1 MPGIVV
7 FRRRWSVGSDDLV
20 VPAVFLLVL
29 HAAWIIILGII
40 LGVVDFERKV
50 ACTQDLHDHVLGY
63 LIILSVCFFMEL
75 LIAII
80 SMRGGILDNHPRR
93 SMQYLLYLRLIVFLG
108 ELAWLV
114 VGIVWTAKHFNTC
127 NPISAKKAVLGVI
140 VCNWLVMLIVIVSL
154 WCTFDSA
161 GRKWVKMKKYQDSL
175 KEKRRGNRRISGSTR
190 RNWRQRSRLIKE
202 FFHQKFRRK
211 AFRAYEESWDR
222 RLQLLCCCVER
233 KGRNRNSIAE
243 IAQLFTEFFR
253 DLDVVPSDVIAG
265 LVLLR
270 QFQKQ
275 RMANIVW
282 QGNNDVY
289 QYLSGVPI
297 TPHTQFLQLSVP
309 SVMED
314 YRRVIHYMRHALA
327 AYGWPATMMINPGT
341 WLCRLMPFLTCCCC
355 NKQRNAIVIDDN
367 CCLCN
372 FSALRRIS
380 GLQEVD
386 VVYATYHVDIG
397 ETPFYVA
404 LDHAEKTVVVCVR
417 GTLSLQD
424 VLTDLKAEAETLP
437 LTPPREDWQ
446 GHKGMVQ
453 AAVYIK
459 KRLDEEGIIIKA
471 MNLAEELSSE
481 KYDLTLVGH
490 SLGAGT
496 AAILAILL
504 QPEFPTLHCYAF
516 SPPGGLIRSV
526 HSLHHT
532 NTPPPCTATPSL
544 PRGDLSGQSTHSITQ
559 THPHPA
565 LLRLLSPGG
574 TYQVSPLTA
583 SHKHTP
589 TLHCYAFSPPGG
601 LIRSVH
607 SQHHTNTP
615 PPCTATPSLPR
626 GDLSGQSTHSITQT
640 HPHPALLRLLSPG
653 GTHQVSPLTASH
665 KHTPTL
671 HCYAFS
677 PPGGLIRSVH
687 SQHHTN
693 TPPPCTAT
701 PSLPQ
706 GDLSGQS
713 THSITQTHPHPAL
726 LRLLS
731 PGGTY
736 QVSPLT
742 ASHKHPH
749 PALLRLLSPRGTYQ
763 VSPLTASHK
772 HPHPALLRLL
782 SPRGTYQV
790 SPLTASHKHPHPA
803 LLRLLSPR
811 GTYQVSPLTASHKH
825 PHPALLRLLSPRGTY
840 QVSPLTAS
848 HKHPHPALLRLL
860 SPRGTYQVSPL
871 TASHKH
877 PHPALLRLL
886 SPRGTYQVSPLTAS
900 HKHTPPCT
908 ATPSLRRGDLS
919 GQSTH
924 SITQTPPP
932 CTATPSLPQGDLS
945 GQSTHSITQTPPPCT
960 ATPSLPQGDL
970 SGQSTHSITQTPP
983 PCTATPSL
991 PQGDLSG
998 QSTHS
1003 ITQTHPHPA
1012 LLRLLSPRGTY
1023 QVSPLPA
1030 SHKHTPTLHC
1040 YAFSPPGGLIRS
1052 VHSQHHTNT
1061 PPPCT
1066 ATPSLPQGDL
1076 SGQSTHSITQT
1087 HPHPALLRLLSPRGT
1102 YQVSPLTVSHKHTPT
1117 LHCYAFSPPG
1127 GLIRSVHSQHHT
1139 NTPPPCTATPS
1150 LPRGDSS
1157 GQSTHSITQTHP
1169 HPALLR
1175 LLSPRGTYQ
1184 VSPLTASHKHTP
1196 TLHCYAFSPP
1206 GGLIR
1211 SVHSLHHTNTPP
1223 PCTATPSLPQGDL
1236 SGQSTHSITQT
1247 HPHPALLRLLS
1258 PRGTYQVSPLT
1269 ASHQHTL
1276 TLHCYAFSPPGGLI
1290 RSVHS
1295 LHHTNT
1301 PPPCTATPSLPQGD
1315 LSGQSTHSITQTP
1328 PHPALLRLLSPGG
1341 TYQVSPLTASHKHT
1355 PTLHCY
1361 AFSPPGGL
1369 IRSVHSQHHTNTPPP
1384 CTATPSLPRG
1394 TYQDS
1399 LSTHSI
1405 TQTHP
1410 HPALL
1415 RLLSPGGTH
1424 QVSPLT
1430 ASHKHTPTLHCYA
1443 FSPPGGL
1450 IRSVHS
1456 QHHTNTPPPCTA
1468 TPSLPRG
1475 DLSGQSTHSI
1485 TQTHPHPAL
1494 LRLLSPRG
1502 TYQVSPLTASHK
1514 HTPTLH
1520 CYAFSPQGDLSG
1532 QSVHSQHHTNTPPPC
1547 TATPSLPRG
1556 DSSGQSTHS
1565 ITQTHPHPALLRL
1578 LSPGRT
1584 HQVSPLTASHKHPP
1598 TLHCYTFSPP
1608 GGLISISCVEETK
1621 SYITSVVVGKDV
1633 VPRIGLPQMELL
1645 RTDIINMI
1653 KKSNDPKWQIISKGV
1668 FCCCGDY
1675 TGKKGSQVD
1684 LDRNVTAHPSDSQ
1697 IGLSAHVP
1705 LFPPGKIIHIVRS
1718 HPKESGPVCQS
1729 SEPVYQAVWAGNGD
1743 FDEVLI
1749 SPTMINDHMPDNV
1762 LEALEKVLL
1771 KVGPAKPVR
1780 TLTEAERK
1788 ALLSHESLSSANNP
1802 SPTRGT
1808 VMVETSFTNACYTAP
1823 DPGNGALNVSGPR
1836 SVSGSWENVP
1846 EKILTVEHIQQL
1858 NAVGRNPDS
1867 GTRPEFSLDLAEKQ
1881 WVAAPLASPE
1891 ALSDVSSLGGLS
1903 HTGSLVERDGS
1914 RKPVQSSP
1922 QLKTIEQ
1929 SPLRKVRSESV
1940 KIEVP
1945 NDNDEEVKV
1954 VVENN
1959 AKRKKV
1965 EFEDEK
1971 VAKQTANKQAVDKE
1985 SADKVDAD
1993 QEEIVIQN
2001 GPKGVRQVERSENP
2015 GVDSNSV
2022 TVTDPSGQS
2031 VKVSYKNTNGH
2042 SAVYN
2047 RHSPDEST
2055 QHEYGHPNLHYSA
2068 AGTGYPHGA
2077 YHPPI
2082 RFPAVRP
2089 REKIVS
2095 PREKTNTPC
2104 EQTVTPRE
2112 QTVTPR
2118 EQTVTPREQSVTAC
2132 EQTVTPREQTVTPH
2146 EQTVTPREQTVTPS
2160 EQNVTPREKKVTS
2173 FEQTVTPREHPPTLR
2188 HCESES
2194 LFLQPSLSKM
2204 RRSTEMM
2211 DLAHIQ
2217 DDAEVFVENIETGA
2231 KKPRARLPGL
2241 HGTPQAS
2248 TASMTL
2254 DNVPESRLSSTH
2266 SDEVFASQESEA

>member
-190 RNWRQRSRLIKE
+190 RNWRQ
-202 FFHQKFRRK
+202 RK

-516 SPPGGLIRSV
+516 SPPGGLI
-526 HSLHHT
+526 
-532 NTPPPCTATPSL
+532 
-544 PRGDLSGQSTHSITQ
+544 
-559 THPHPA
+559 
-565 LLRLLSPGG
+565 
-574 TYQVSPLTA
+574 
-583 SHKHTP
+583 
-589 TLHCYAFSPPGG
+589 
-601 LIRSVH
+601 
-607 SQHHTNTP
+607 
-615 PPCTATPSLPR
+615 
-626 GDLSGQSTHSITQT
+626 
-640 HPHPALLRLLSPG
+640 
-653 GTHQVSPLTASH
+653 
-665 KHTPTL
+665 
-671 HCYAFS
+671 
-677 PPGGLIRSVH
+677 
-687 SQHHTN
+687 
-693 TPPPCTAT
+693 
-701 PSLPQ
+701 
-706 GDLSGQS
+706 
-713 THSITQTHPHPAL
+713 
-726 LRLLS
+726 
-731 PGGTY
+731 
-736 QVSPLT
+736 
-742 ASHKHPH
+742 
-749 PALLRLLSPRGTYQ
+749 
-763 VSPLTASHK
+763 
-772 HPHPALLRLL
+772 
-782 SPRGTYQV
+782 
-790 SPLTASHKHPHPA
+790 
-803 LLRLLSPR
+803 
-811 GTYQVSPLTASHKH
+811 
-825 PHPALLRLLSPRGTY
+825 
-840 QVSPLTAS
+840 
-848 HKHPHPALLRLL
+848 
-860 SPRGTYQVSPL
+860 
-871 TASHKH
+871 
-877 PHPALLRLL
+877 
-886 SPRGTYQVSPLTAS
+886 
-900 HKHTPPCT
+900 
-908 ATPSLRRGDLS
+908 
-919 GQSTH
+919 
-924 SITQTPPP
+924 
-932 CTATPSLPQGDLS
+932 
-945 GQSTHSITQTPPPCT
+945 
-960 ATPSLPQGDL
+960 
-970 SGQSTHSITQTPP
+970 
-983 PCTATPSL
+983 
-991 PQGDLSG
+991 
-998 QSTHS
+998 
-1003 ITQTHPHPA
+1003 
-1012 LLRLLSPRGTY
+1012 
-1023 QVSPLPA
+1023 
-1030 SHKHTPTLHC
+1030 
-1040 YAFSPPGGLIRS
+1040 
-1052 VHSQHHTNT
+1052 
-1061 PPPCT
+1061 
-1066 ATPSLPQGDL
+1066 
-1076 SGQSTHSITQT
+1076 
-1087 HPHPALLRLLSPRGT
+1087 
-1102 YQVSPLTVSHKHTPT
+1102 
-1117 LHCYAFSPPG
+1117 
-1127 GLIRSVHSQHHT
+1127 
-1139 NTPPPCTATPS
+1139 
-1150 LPRGDSS
+1150 
-1157 GQSTHSITQTHP
+1157 
-1169 HPALLR
+1169 
-1175 LLSPRGTYQ
+1175 
-1184 VSPLTASHKHTP
+1184 
-1196 TLHCYAFSPP
+1196 
-1206 GGLIR
+1206 
-1211 SVHSLHHTNTPP
+1211 
-1223 PCTATPSLPQGDL
+1223 
-1236 SGQSTHSITQT
+1236 
-1247 HPHPALLRLLS
+1247 
-1258 PRGTYQVSPLT
+1258 
-1269 ASHQHTL
+1269 
-1276 TLHCYAFSPPGGLI
+1276 
-1290 RSVHS
+1290 
-1295 LHHTNT
+1295 
-1301 PPPCTATPSLPQGD
+1301 
-1315 LSGQSTHSITQTP
+1315 
-1328 PHPALLRLLSPGG
+1328 
-1341 TYQVSPLTASHKHT
+1341 
-1355 PTLHCY
+1355 
-1361 AFSPPGGL
+1361 
-1369 IRSVHSQHHTNTPPP
+1369 
-1384 CTATPSLPRG
+1384 
-1394 TYQDS
+1394 
-1399 LSTHSI
+1399 
-1405 TQTHP
+1405 
-1410 HPALL
+1410 
-1415 RLLSPGGTH
+1415 
-1424 QVSPLT
+1424 
-1430 ASHKHTPTLHCYA
+1430 
-1443 FSPPGGL
+1443 
-1450 IRSVHS
+1450 
-1456 QHHTNTPPPCTA
+1456 
-1468 TPSLPRG
+1468 
-1475 DLSGQSTHSI
+1475 
-1485 TQTHPHPAL
+1485 
-1494 LRLLSPRG
+1494 
-1502 TYQVSPLTASHK
+1502 
-1514 HTPTLH
+1514 
-1520 CYAFSPQGDLSG
+1520 
-1532 QSVHSQHHTNTPPPC
+1532 
-1547 TATPSLPRG
+1547 
-1556 DSSGQSTHS
+1556 
-1565 ITQTHPHPALLRL
+1565 
-1578 LSPGRT
+1578 
-1584 HQVSPLTASHKHPP
+1584 
-1598 TLHCYTFSPP
+1598 
-1608 GGLISISCVEETK
+1608 SISCVEETK

-1718 HPKESGPVCQS
+1718 HPKESGHVHNRRYSKKPVCQS

>member
-40 LGVVDFERKV
+40 FGVVDFERKV

-516 SPPGGLIRSV
+516 SPPGGLI
-526 HSLHHT
+526 
-532 NTPPPCTATPSL
+532 
-544 PRGDLSGQSTHSITQ
+544 
-559 THPHPA
+559 
-565 LLRLLSPGG
+565 
-574 TYQVSPLTA
+574 
-583 SHKHTP
+583 
-589 TLHCYAFSPPGG
+589 
-601 LIRSVH
+601 
-607 SQHHTNTP
+607 
-615 PPCTATPSLPR
+615 
-626 GDLSGQSTHSITQT
+626 
-640 HPHPALLRLLSPG
+640 
-653 GTHQVSPLTASH
+653 
-665 KHTPTL
+665 
-671 HCYAFS
+671 
-677 PPGGLIRSVH
+677 
-687 SQHHTN
+687 
-693 TPPPCTAT
+693 
-701 PSLPQ
+701 
-706 GDLSGQS
+706 
-713 THSITQTHPHPAL
+713 
-726 LRLLS
+726 
-731 PGGTY
+731 
-736 QVSPLT
+736 
-742 ASHKHPH
+742 
-749 PALLRLLSPRGTYQ
+749 
-763 VSPLTASHK
+763 
-772 HPHPALLRLL
+772 
-782 SPRGTYQV
+782 
-790 SPLTASHKHPHPA
+790 
-803 LLRLLSPR
+803 
-811 GTYQVSPLTASHKH
+811 
-825 PHPALLRLLSPRGTY
+825 
-840 QVSPLTAS
+840 
-848 HKHPHPALLRLL
+848 
-860 SPRGTYQVSPL
+860 
-871 TASHKH
+871 
-877 PHPALLRLL
+877 
-886 SPRGTYQVSPLTAS
+886 
-900 HKHTPPCT
+900 
-908 ATPSLRRGDLS
+908 
-919 GQSTH
+919 
-924 SITQTPPP
+924 
-932 CTATPSLPQGDLS
+932 
-945 GQSTHSITQTPPPCT
+945 
-960 ATPSLPQGDL
+960 
-970 SGQSTHSITQTPP
+970 
-983 PCTATPSL
+983 
-991 PQGDLSG
+991 
-998 QSTHS
+998 
-1003 ITQTHPHPA
+1003 
-1012 LLRLLSPRGTY
+1012 
-1023 QVSPLPA
+1023 
-1030 SHKHTPTLHC
+1030 
-1040 YAFSPPGGLIRS
+1040 
-1052 VHSQHHTNT
+1052 
-1061 PPPCT
+1061 
-1066 ATPSLPQGDL
+1066 
-1076 SGQSTHSITQT
+1076 
-1087 HPHPALLRLLSPRGT
+1087 
-1102 YQVSPLTVSHKHTPT
+1102 
-1117 LHCYAFSPPG
+1117 
-1127 GLIRSVHSQHHT
+1127 
-1139 NTPPPCTATPS
+1139 
-1150 LPRGDSS
+1150 
-1157 GQSTHSITQTHP
+1157 
-1169 HPALLR
+1169 
-1175 LLSPRGTYQ
+1175 
-1184 VSPLTASHKHTP
+1184 
-1196 TLHCYAFSPP
+1196 
-1206 GGLIR
+1206 
-1211 SVHSLHHTNTPP
+1211 
-1223 PCTATPSLPQGDL
+1223 
-1236 SGQSTHSITQT
+1236 
-1247 HPHPALLRLLS
+1247 
-1258 PRGTYQVSPLT
+1258 
-1269 ASHQHTL
+1269 
-1276 TLHCYAFSPPGGLI
+1276 
-1290 RSVHS
+1290 
-1295 LHHTNT
+1295 
-1301 PPPCTATPSLPQGD
+1301 
-1315 LSGQSTHSITQTP
+1315 
-1328 PHPALLRLLSPGG
+1328 
-1341 TYQVSPLTASHKHT
+1341 
-1355 PTLHCY
+1355 
-1361 AFSPPGGL
+1361 
-1369 IRSVHSQHHTNTPPP
+1369 
-1384 CTATPSLPRG
+1384 
-1394 TYQDS
+1394 
-1399 LSTHSI
+1399 
-1405 TQTHP
+1405 
-1410 HPALL
+1410 
-1415 RLLSPGGTH
+1415 
-1424 QVSPLT
+1424 
-1430 ASHKHTPTLHCYA
+1430 
-1443 FSPPGGL
+1443 
-1450 IRSVHS
+1450 
-1456 QHHTNTPPPCTA
+1456 
-1468 TPSLPRG
+1468 
-1475 DLSGQSTHSI
+1475 
-1485 TQTHPHPAL
+1485 
-1494 LRLLSPRG
+1494 
-1502 TYQVSPLTASHK
+1502 
-1514 HTPTLH
+1514 
-1520 CYAFSPQGDLSG
+1520 
-1532 QSVHSQHHTNTPPPC
+1532 
-1547 TATPSLPRG
+1547 
-1556 DSSGQSTHS
+1556 
-1565 ITQTHPHPALLRL
+1565 
-1578 LSPGRT
+1578 
-1584 HQVSPLTASHKHPP
+1584 
-1598 TLHCYTFSPP
+1598 
-1608 GGLISISCVEETK
+1608 SISCVEETK

-1971 VAKQTANKQAVDKE
+1971 VAKQTVNKQAVDKE
-1985 SADKVDAD
+1985 SADKVDTD

-2001 GPKGVRQVERSENP
+2001 GPKGVKQVERSENP

-2089 REKIVS
+2089 REKIVL
-2095 PREKTNTPC
+2095 PREQNVTPREQNVTPHEQTVTVC
-2104 EQTVTPRE
+2104 EKTVTPRE
-2112 QTVTPR
+2112 QTVT
-2118 EQTVTPREQSVTAC
+2118 AC
-2132 EQTVTPREQTVTPH
+2132 EK
-2146 EQTVTPREQTVTPS
+2146 TVTPREQTVTPS
-2160 EQNVTPREKKVTS
+2160 EQTVTPREQNVTPREKKVTS
-2173 FEQTVTPREHPPTLR
+2173 FEQTVTPREHQPTLR

-2231 KKPRARLPGL
+2231 KKPRSRLPGL

>member
-40 LGVVDFERKV
+40 FGVVDFERKV

-516 SPPGGLIRSV
+516 SPPGGLI
-526 HSLHHT
+526 
-532 NTPPPCTATPSL
+532 
-544 PRGDLSGQSTHSITQ
+544 
-559 THPHPA
+559 
-565 LLRLLSPGG
+565 
-574 TYQVSPLTA
+574 
-583 SHKHTP
+583 
-589 TLHCYAFSPPGG
+589 
-601 LIRSVH
+601 
-607 SQHHTNTP
+607 
-615 PPCTATPSLPR
+615 
-626 GDLSGQSTHSITQT
+626 
-640 HPHPALLRLLSPG
+640 
-653 GTHQVSPLTASH
+653 
-665 KHTPTL
+665 
-671 HCYAFS
+671 
-677 PPGGLIRSVH
+677 
-687 SQHHTN
+687 
-693 TPPPCTAT
+693 
-701 PSLPQ
+701 
-706 GDLSGQS
+706 
-713 THSITQTHPHPAL
+713 
-726 LRLLS
+726 
-731 PGGTY
+731 
-736 QVSPLT
+736 
-742 ASHKHPH
+742 
-749 PALLRLLSPRGTYQ
+749 
-763 VSPLTASHK
+763 
-772 HPHPALLRLL
+772 
-782 SPRGTYQV
+782 
-790 SPLTASHKHPHPA
+790 
-803 LLRLLSPR
+803 
-811 GTYQVSPLTASHKH
+811 
-825 PHPALLRLLSPRGTY
+825 
-840 QVSPLTAS
+840 
-848 HKHPHPALLRLL
+848 
-860 SPRGTYQVSPL
+860 
-871 TASHKH
+871 
-877 PHPALLRLL
+877 
-886 SPRGTYQVSPLTAS
+886 
-900 HKHTPPCT
+900 
-908 ATPSLRRGDLS
+908 
-919 GQSTH
+919 
-924 SITQTPPP
+924 
-932 CTATPSLPQGDLS
+932 
-945 GQSTHSITQTPPPCT
+945 
-960 ATPSLPQGDL
+960 
-970 SGQSTHSITQTPP
+970 
-983 PCTATPSL
+983 
-991 PQGDLSG
+991 
-998 QSTHS
+998 
-1003 ITQTHPHPA
+1003 
-1012 LLRLLSPRGTY
+1012 
-1023 QVSPLPA
+1023 
-1030 SHKHTPTLHC
+1030 
-1040 YAFSPPGGLIRS
+1040 
-1052 VHSQHHTNT
+1052 
-1061 PPPCT
+1061 
-1066 ATPSLPQGDL
+1066 
-1076 SGQSTHSITQT
+1076 
-1087 HPHPALLRLLSPRGT
+1087 
-1102 YQVSPLTVSHKHTPT
+1102 
-1117 LHCYAFSPPG
+1117 
-1127 GLIRSVHSQHHT
+1127 
-1139 NTPPPCTATPS
+1139 
-1150 LPRGDSS
+1150 
-1157 GQSTHSITQTHP
+1157 
-1169 HPALLR
+1169 
-1175 LLSPRGTYQ
+1175 
-1184 VSPLTASHKHTP
+1184 
-1196 TLHCYAFSPP
+1196 
-1206 GGLIR
+1206 
-1211 SVHSLHHTNTPP
+1211 
-1223 PCTATPSLPQGDL
+1223 
-1236 SGQSTHSITQT
+1236 
-1247 HPHPALLRLLS
+1247 
-1258 PRGTYQVSPLT
+1258 
-1269 ASHQHTL
+1269 
-1276 TLHCYAFSPPGGLI
+1276 
-1290 RSVHS
+1290 
-1295 LHHTNT
+1295 
-1301 PPPCTATPSLPQGD
+1301 
-1315 LSGQSTHSITQTP
+1315 
-1328 PHPALLRLLSPGG
+1328 
-1341 TYQVSPLTASHKHT
+1341 
-1355 PTLHCY
+1355 
-1361 AFSPPGGL
+1361 
-1369 IRSVHSQHHTNTPPP
+1369 
-1384 CTATPSLPRG
+1384 
-1394 TYQDS
+1394 
-1399 LSTHSI
+1399 
-1405 TQTHP
+1405 
-1410 HPALL
+1410 
-1415 RLLSPGGTH
+1415 
-1424 QVSPLT
+1424 
-1430 ASHKHTPTLHCYA
+1430 
-1443 FSPPGGL
+1443 
-1450 IRSVHS
+1450 
-1456 QHHTNTPPPCTA
+1456 
-1468 TPSLPRG
+1468 
-1475 DLSGQSTHSI
+1475 
-1485 TQTHPHPAL
+1485 
-1494 LRLLSPRG
+1494 
-1502 TYQVSPLTASHK
+1502 
-1514 HTPTLH
+1514 
-1520 CYAFSPQGDLSG
+1520 
-1532 QSVHSQHHTNTPPPC
+1532 
-1547 TATPSLPRG
+1547 
-1556 DSSGQSTHS
+1556 
-1565 ITQTHPHPALLRL
+1565 
-1578 LSPGRT
+1578 
-1584 HQVSPLTASHKHPP
+1584 
-1598 TLHCYTFSPP
+1598 
-1608 GGLISISCVEETK
+1608 SISCVEETK

-1718 HPKESGPVCQS
+1718 HPKESGHVHNRRYSKKPVCQS

-1971 VAKQTANKQAVDKE
+1971 VAKQTVNKQAVDKE
-1985 SADKVDAD
+1985 SADKVDTD

-2001 GPKGVRQVERSENP
+2001 GPKGVKQVERSENP

-2089 REKIVS
+2089 REKIVL
-2095 PREKTNTPC
+2095 PREQNVTPREQNVTPHEQTVTVC
-2104 EQTVTPRE
+2104 EKTVTPRE
-2112 QTVTPR
+2112 QTVT
-2118 EQTVTPREQSVTAC
+2118 AC
-2132 EQTVTPREQTVTPH
+2132 EK
-2146 EQTVTPREQTVTPS
+2146 TVTPREQTVTPS
-2160 EQNVTPREKKVTS
+2160 EQTVTPREQNVTPREKKVTS
-2173 FEQTVTPREHPPTLR
+2173 FEQTVTPREHQPTLR

-2231 KKPRARLPGL
+2231 KKPRSRLPGL

>member
-1 MPGIVV
+1 M
-7 FRRRWSVGSDDLV
+7 
-20 VPAVFLLVL
+20 
-29 HAAWIIILGII
+29 
-40 LGVVDFERKV
+40 
-50 ACTQDLHDHVLGY
+50 
-63 LIILSVCFFMEL
+63 
-75 LIAII
+75 
-80 SMRGGILDNHPRR
+80 
-93 SMQYLLYLRLIVFLG
+93 
-108 ELAWLV
+108 
-114 VGIVWTAKHFNTC
+114 
-127 NPISAKKAVLGVI
+127 
-140 VCNWLVMLIVIVSL
+140 
-154 WCTFDSA
+154 
-161 GRKWVKMKKYQDSL
+161 
-175 KEKRRGNRRISGSTR
+175 
-190 RNWRQRSRLIKE
+190 
-202 FFHQKFRRK
+202 
-211 AFRAYEESWDR
+211 
-222 RLQLLCCCVER
+222 
-233 KGRNRNSIAE
+233 
-243 IAQLFTEFFR
+243 
-253 DLDVVPSDVIAG
+253 
-265 LVLLR
+265 
-270 QFQKQ
+270 
-275 RMANIVW
+275 
-282 QGNNDVY
+282 
-289 QYLSGVPI
+289 
-297 TPHTQFLQLSVP
+297 
-309 SVMED
+309 
-314 YRRVIHYMRHALA
+314 
-327 AYGWPATMMINPGT
+327 
-341 WLCRLMPFLTCCCC
+341 
-355 NKQRNAIVIDDN
+355 
-367 CCLCN
+367 
-372 FSALRRIS
+372 
-380 GLQEVD
+380 
-386 VVYATYHVDIG
+386 
-397 ETPFYVA
+397 
-404 LDHAEKTVVVCVR
+404 
-417 GTLSLQD
+417 LSLQVGGCLCEGHTVITGCAD
-424 VLTDLKAEAETLP
+424 RSKGGGGDPPPDTAQGGLARSQGHGAGCRLHQEEAGRGGHHHQSHESCRGAEFREVRPDPSGSLSGGGHSRHPGHPPSARVPHPALLRLLSPRGTYQVSP
-437 LTPPREDWQ
+437 LTAS
-446 GHKGMVQ
+446 HK
-453 AAVYIK
+453 
-459 KRLDEEGIIIKA
+459 
-471 MNLAEELSSE
+471 
-481 KYDLTLVGH
+481 H
-490 SLGAGT
+490 
-496 AAILAILL
+496 
-504 QPEFPTLHCYAF
+504 PPTLHCYAF

-526 HSLHHT
+526 HSQHHT

-565 LLRLLSPGG
+565 LLRLLSPRG
-574 TYQVSPLTA
+574 TYQVSPLTASHKHTPTLHCYAFSPPGGLIRSVHSQHHTNTPPPCTATPSLPRGDSSGQSTHSITQTHPHPALLRLLPPRGTHQVSPLTA

-640 HPHPALLRLLSPG
+640 PPPCTATPSLPQGDLSG
-653 GTHQVSPLTASH
+653 QSTHSITQ
-665 KHTPTL
+665 
-671 HCYAFS
+671 
-677 PPGGLIRSVH
+677 
-687 SQHHTN
+687 

-713 THSITQTHPHPAL
+713 THSITQTP
-726 LRLLS
+726 
-731 PGGTY
+731 
-736 QVSPLT
+736 
-742 ASHKHPH
+742 
-749 PALLRLLSPRGTYQ
+749 
-763 VSPLTASHK
+763 
-772 HPHPALLRLL
+772 
-782 SPRGTYQV
+782 
-790 SPLTASHKHPHPA
+790 
-803 LLRLLSPR
+803 
-811 GTYQVSPLTASHKH
+811 
-825 PHPALLRLLSPRGTY
+825 
-840 QVSPLTAS
+840 
-848 HKHPHPALLRLL
+848 
-860 SPRGTYQVSPL
+860 
-871 TASHKH
+871 
-877 PHPALLRLL
+877 
-886 SPRGTYQVSPLTAS
+886 
-900 HKHTPPCT
+900 PPCT
-908 ATPSLRRGDLS
+908 ATPSIPQGDLS

-998 QSTHS
+998 QSTHCITQTHPTLHCYAFSPPGGLIRSVHSQHHTNTPTLHCYAFSPPGGLIRSVHSQHHTNTPTLHCYAFSPPGGLIRSVHSQHHTNTPTLHCYAFSPPGGLIRSVHSQHHTNTPPPCTATPSLPQGDLSGQSTPS

-1023 QVSPLPA
+1023 QVSPLTA

-1102 YQVSPLTVSHKHTPT
+1102 YQVSPLTASHKHTPT

-1150 LPRGDSS
+1150 LPQGDLS
-1157 GQSTHSITQTHP
+1157 GQSTHCITQTHP

-1211 SVHSLHHTNTPP
+1211 SVHSQHHTNTPP

-1236 SGQSTHSITQT
+1236 SGQSTHSITPT

-1258 PRGTYQVSPLT
+1258 PRGTY
-1269 ASHQHTL
+1269 
-1276 TLHCYAFSPPGGLI
+1276 
-1290 RSVHS
+1290 
-1295 LHHTNT
+1295 
-1301 PPPCTATPSLPQGD
+1301 
-1315 LSGQSTHSITQTP
+1315 
-1328 PHPALLRLLSPGG
+1328 
-1341 TYQVSPLTASHKHT
+1341 
-1355 PTLHCY
+1355 
-1361 AFSPPGGL
+1361 
-1369 IRSVHSQHHTNTPPP
+1369 
-1384 CTATPSLPRG
+1384 
-1394 TYQDS
+1394 
-1399 LSTHSI
+1399 
-1405 TQTHP
+1405 
-1410 HPALL
+1410 
-1415 RLLSPGGTH
+1415 

-1584 HQVSPLTASHKHPP
+1584 HQVSPLTASHKHTP
-1598 TLHCYTFSPP
+1598 TLHCYAFSPPGGLIRSVHSQHHTNTPPPCTATPSLPQGDLSGQSTHSITQTHPHPALLRLLSPGGLIRTVCPLTASHKHTPTLHCYAFSPP

-1718 HPKESGPVCQS
+1718 HPKESGHVHNRRYSKKPVCQS

>member
-40 LGVVDFERKV
+40 FGVVDFERKV

-190 RNWRQRSRLIKE
+190 RNWRQ
-202 FFHQKFRRK
+202 RK

-516 SPPGGLIRSV
+516 SPPGGLI
-526 HSLHHT
+526 
-532 NTPPPCTATPSL
+532 
-544 PRGDLSGQSTHSITQ
+544 
-559 THPHPA
+559 
-565 LLRLLSPGG
+565 
-574 TYQVSPLTA
+574 
-583 SHKHTP
+583 
-589 TLHCYAFSPPGG
+589 
-601 LIRSVH
+601 
-607 SQHHTNTP
+607 
-615 PPCTATPSLPR
+615 
-626 GDLSGQSTHSITQT
+626 
-640 HPHPALLRLLSPG
+640 
-653 GTHQVSPLTASH
+653 
-665 KHTPTL
+665 
-671 HCYAFS
+671 
-677 PPGGLIRSVH
+677 
-687 SQHHTN
+687 
-693 TPPPCTAT
+693 
-701 PSLPQ
+701 
-706 GDLSGQS
+706 
-713 THSITQTHPHPAL
+713 
-726 LRLLS
+726 
-731 PGGTY
+731 
-736 QVSPLT
+736 
-742 ASHKHPH
+742 
-749 PALLRLLSPRGTYQ
+749 
-763 VSPLTASHK
+763 
-772 HPHPALLRLL
+772 
-782 SPRGTYQV
+782 
-790 SPLTASHKHPHPA
+790 
-803 LLRLLSPR
+803 
-811 GTYQVSPLTASHKH
+811 
-825 PHPALLRLLSPRGTY
+825 
-840 QVSPLTAS
+840 
-848 HKHPHPALLRLL
+848 
-860 SPRGTYQVSPL
+860 
-871 TASHKH
+871 
-877 PHPALLRLL
+877 
-886 SPRGTYQVSPLTAS
+886 
-900 HKHTPPCT
+900 
-908 ATPSLRRGDLS
+908 
-919 GQSTH
+919 
-924 SITQTPPP
+924 
-932 CTATPSLPQGDLS
+932 
-945 GQSTHSITQTPPPCT
+945 
-960 ATPSLPQGDL
+960 
-970 SGQSTHSITQTPP
+970 
-983 PCTATPSL
+983 
-991 PQGDLSG
+991 
-998 QSTHS
+998 
-1003 ITQTHPHPA
+1003 
-1012 LLRLLSPRGTY
+1012 
-1023 QVSPLPA
+1023 
-1030 SHKHTPTLHC
+1030 
-1040 YAFSPPGGLIRS
+1040 
-1052 VHSQHHTNT
+1052 
-1061 PPPCT
+1061 
-1066 ATPSLPQGDL
+1066 
-1076 SGQSTHSITQT
+1076 
-1087 HPHPALLRLLSPRGT
+1087 
-1102 YQVSPLTVSHKHTPT
+1102 
-1117 LHCYAFSPPG
+1117 
-1127 GLIRSVHSQHHT
+1127 
-1139 NTPPPCTATPS
+1139 
-1150 LPRGDSS
+1150 
-1157 GQSTHSITQTHP
+1157 
-1169 HPALLR
+1169 
-1175 LLSPRGTYQ
+1175 
-1184 VSPLTASHKHTP
+1184 
-1196 TLHCYAFSPP
+1196 
-1206 GGLIR
+1206 
-1211 SVHSLHHTNTPP
+1211 
-1223 PCTATPSLPQGDL
+1223 
-1236 SGQSTHSITQT
+1236 
-1247 HPHPALLRLLS
+1247 
-1258 PRGTYQVSPLT
+1258 
-1269 ASHQHTL
+1269 
-1276 TLHCYAFSPPGGLI
+1276 
-1290 RSVHS
+1290 
-1295 LHHTNT
+1295 
-1301 PPPCTATPSLPQGD
+1301 
-1315 LSGQSTHSITQTP
+1315 
-1328 PHPALLRLLSPGG
+1328 
-1341 TYQVSPLTASHKHT
+1341 
-1355 PTLHCY
+1355 
-1361 AFSPPGGL
+1361 
-1369 IRSVHSQHHTNTPPP
+1369 
-1384 CTATPSLPRG
+1384 
-1394 TYQDS
+1394 
-1399 LSTHSI
+1399 
-1405 TQTHP
+1405 
-1410 HPALL
+1410 
-1415 RLLSPGGTH
+1415 
-1424 QVSPLT
+1424 
-1430 ASHKHTPTLHCYA
+1430 
-1443 FSPPGGL
+1443 
-1450 IRSVHS
+1450 
-1456 QHHTNTPPPCTA
+1456 
-1468 TPSLPRG
+1468 
-1475 DLSGQSTHSI
+1475 
-1485 TQTHPHPAL
+1485 
-1494 LRLLSPRG
+1494 
-1502 TYQVSPLTASHK
+1502 
-1514 HTPTLH
+1514 
-1520 CYAFSPQGDLSG
+1520 
-1532 QSVHSQHHTNTPPPC
+1532 
-1547 TATPSLPRG
+1547 
-1556 DSSGQSTHS
+1556 
-1565 ITQTHPHPALLRL
+1565 
-1578 LSPGRT
+1578 
-1584 HQVSPLTASHKHPP
+1584 
-1598 TLHCYTFSPP
+1598 
-1608 GGLISISCVEETK
+1608 SISCVEETK

-1718 HPKESGPVCQS
+1718 HPKESGHVHNRRYSKKPVCQS

-1971 VAKQTANKQAVDKE
+1971 VAKQTVNKQAVDKE
-1985 SADKVDAD
+1985 SADKVDTD

-2001 GPKGVRQVERSENP
+2001 GPKGVKQVERSENP

-2089 REKIVS
+2089 REKIVL
-2095 PREKTNTPC
+2095 PREQNVTPREQNVTPHEQTVTVC
-2104 EQTVTPRE
+2104 EKTVTPRE
-2112 QTVTPR
+2112 QTVT
-2118 EQTVTPREQSVTAC
+2118 AC
-2132 EQTVTPREQTVTPH
+2132 EK
-2146 EQTVTPREQTVTPS
+2146 TVTPREQTVTPS
-2160 EQNVTPREKKVTS
+2160 EQTVTPREQNVTPREKKVTS
-2173 FEQTVTPREHPPTLR
+2173 FEQTVTPREHQPTLR

-2231 KKPRARLPGL
+2231 KKPRSRLPGL

>member
-190 RNWRQRSRLIKE
+190 RNWRQ
-202 FFHQKFRRK
+202 RK

-504 QPEFPTLHCYAF
+504 QPEFPTLHCYA
-516 SPPGGLIRSV
+516 
-526 HSLHHT
+526 
-532 NTPPPCTATPSL
+532 
-544 PRGDLSGQSTHSITQ
+544 
-559 THPHPA
+559 
-565 LLRLLSPGG
+565 
-574 TYQVSPLTA
+574 
-583 SHKHTP
+583 
-589 TLHCYAFSPPGG
+589 
-601 LIRSVH
+601 
-607 SQHHTNTP
+607 
-615 PPCTATPSLPR
+615 
-626 GDLSGQSTHSITQT
+626 
-640 HPHPALLRLLSPG
+640 
-653 GTHQVSPLTASH
+653 
-665 KHTPTL
+665 
-671 HCYAFS
+671 
-677 PPGGLIRSVH
+677 
-687 SQHHTN
+687 
-693 TPPPCTAT
+693 
-701 PSLPQ
+701 
-706 GDLSGQS
+706 
-713 THSITQTHPHPAL
+713 
-726 LRLLS
+726 
-731 PGGTY
+731 
-736 QVSPLT
+736 
-742 ASHKHPH
+742 
-749 PALLRLLSPRGTYQ
+749 
-763 VSPLTASHK
+763 
-772 HPHPALLRLL
+772 
-782 SPRGTYQV
+782 
-790 SPLTASHKHPHPA
+790 
-803 LLRLLSPR
+803 
-811 GTYQVSPLTASHKH
+811 
-825 PHPALLRLLSPRGTY
+825 
-840 QVSPLTAS
+840 
-848 HKHPHPALLRLL
+848 
-860 SPRGTYQVSPL
+860 
-871 TASHKH
+871 
-877 PHPALLRLL
+877 
-886 SPRGTYQVSPLTAS
+886 
-900 HKHTPPCT
+900 
-908 ATPSLRRGDLS
+908 
-919 GQSTH
+919 
-924 SITQTPPP
+924 
-932 CTATPSLPQGDLS
+932 
-945 GQSTHSITQTPPPCT
+945 
-960 ATPSLPQGDL
+960 
-970 SGQSTHSITQTPP
+970 
-983 PCTATPSL
+983 
-991 PQGDLSG
+991 
-998 QSTHS
+998 
-1003 ITQTHPHPA
+1003 
-1012 LLRLLSPRGTY
+1012 
-1023 QVSPLPA
+1023 
-1030 SHKHTPTLHC
+1030 
-1040 YAFSPPGGLIRS
+1040 
-1052 VHSQHHTNT
+1052 
-1061 PPPCT
+1061 
-1066 ATPSLPQGDL
+1066 
-1076 SGQSTHSITQT
+1076 
-1087 HPHPALLRLLSPRGT
+1087 
-1102 YQVSPLTVSHKHTPT
+1102 
-1117 LHCYAFSPPG
+1117 
-1127 GLIRSVHSQHHT
+1127 
-1139 NTPPPCTATPS
+1139 
-1150 LPRGDSS
+1150 
-1157 GQSTHSITQTHP
+1157 
-1169 HPALLR
+1169 
-1175 LLSPRGTYQ
+1175 
-1184 VSPLTASHKHTP
+1184 
-1196 TLHCYAFSPP
+1196 
-1206 GGLIR
+1206 
-1211 SVHSLHHTNTPP
+1211 
-1223 PCTATPSLPQGDL
+1223 
-1236 SGQSTHSITQT
+1236 
-1247 HPHPALLRLLS
+1247 
-1258 PRGTYQVSPLT
+1258 
-1269 ASHQHTL
+1269 
-1276 TLHCYAFSPPGGLI
+1276 
-1290 RSVHS
+1290 
-1295 LHHTNT
+1295 
-1301 PPPCTATPSLPQGD
+1301 
-1315 LSGQSTHSITQTP
+1315 
-1328 PHPALLRLLSPGG
+1328 
-1341 TYQVSPLTASHKHT
+1341 
-1355 PTLHCY
+1355 
-1361 AFSPPGGL
+1361 
-1369 IRSVHSQHHTNTPPP
+1369 
-1384 CTATPSLPRG
+1384 
-1394 TYQDS
+1394 
-1399 LSTHSI
+1399 
-1405 TQTHP
+1405 
-1410 HPALL
+1410 
-1415 RLLSPGGTH
+1415 
-1424 QVSPLT
+1424 
-1430 ASHKHTPTLHCYA
+1430 
-1443 FSPPGGL
+1443 
-1450 IRSVHS
+1450 
-1456 QHHTNTPPPCTA
+1456 
-1468 TPSLPRG
+1468 
-1475 DLSGQSTHSI
+1475 
-1485 TQTHPHPAL
+1485 
-1494 LRLLSPRG
+1494 
-1502 TYQVSPLTASHK
+1502 
-1514 HTPTLH
+1514 
-1520 CYAFSPQGDLSG
+1520 
-1532 QSVHSQHHTNTPPPC
+1532 
-1547 TATPSLPRG
+1547 
-1556 DSSGQSTHS
+1556 
-1565 ITQTHPHPALLRL
+1565 
-1578 LSPGRT
+1578 
-1584 HQVSPLTASHKHPP
+1584 
-1598 TLHCYTFSPP
+1598 FSPP

>member
-40 LGVVDFERKV
+40 LGVVDFERNV

-63 LIILSVCFFMEL
+63 LIILSLCFFMEL

-93 SMQYLLYLRLIVFLG
+93 SMQYLLYLRLSEYLG
-108 ELAWLV
+108 ELLWWWAR
-114 VGIVWTAKHFNTC
+114 TAKHFNTC

-190 RNWRQRSRLIKE
+190 RNWRQ
-202 FFHQKFRRK
+202 RK

-341 WLCRLMPFLTCCCC
+341 WLCRLMPFLSCCCC

-471 MNLAEELSSE
+471 MNLAEELSSK

-504 QPEFPTLHCYAF
+504 QPEFPTLHCYA
-516 SPPGGLIRSV
+516 
-526 HSLHHT
+526 
-532 NTPPPCTATPSL
+532 
-544 PRGDLSGQSTHSITQ
+544 
-559 THPHPA
+559 
-565 LLRLLSPGG
+565 
-574 TYQVSPLTA
+574 
-583 SHKHTP
+583 
-589 TLHCYAFSPPGG
+589 
-601 LIRSVH
+601 
-607 SQHHTNTP
+607 
-615 PPCTATPSLPR
+615 
-626 GDLSGQSTHSITQT
+626 
-640 HPHPALLRLLSPG
+640 
-653 GTHQVSPLTASH
+653 
-665 KHTPTL
+665 
-671 HCYAFS
+671 
-677 PPGGLIRSVH
+677 
-687 SQHHTN
+687 
-693 TPPPCTAT
+693 
-701 PSLPQ
+701 
-706 GDLSGQS
+706 
-713 THSITQTHPHPAL
+713 
-726 LRLLS
+726 
-731 PGGTY
+731 
-736 QVSPLT
+736 
-742 ASHKHPH
+742 
-749 PALLRLLSPRGTYQ
+749 
-763 VSPLTASHK
+763 
-772 HPHPALLRLL
+772 
-782 SPRGTYQV
+782 
-790 SPLTASHKHPHPA
+790 
-803 LLRLLSPR
+803 
-811 GTYQVSPLTASHKH
+811 
-825 PHPALLRLLSPRGTY
+825 
-840 QVSPLTAS
+840 
-848 HKHPHPALLRLL
+848 
-860 SPRGTYQVSPL
+860 
-871 TASHKH
+871 
-877 PHPALLRLL
+877 
-886 SPRGTYQVSPLTAS
+886 
-900 HKHTPPCT
+900 
-908 ATPSLRRGDLS
+908 
-919 GQSTH
+919 
-924 SITQTPPP
+924 
-932 CTATPSLPQGDLS
+932 
-945 GQSTHSITQTPPPCT
+945 
-960 ATPSLPQGDL
+960 
-970 SGQSTHSITQTPP
+970 
-983 PCTATPSL
+983 
-991 PQGDLSG
+991 
-998 QSTHS
+998 
-1003 ITQTHPHPA
+1003 
-1012 LLRLLSPRGTY
+1012 
-1023 QVSPLPA
+1023 
-1030 SHKHTPTLHC
+1030 
-1040 YAFSPPGGLIRS
+1040 
-1052 VHSQHHTNT
+1052 
-1061 PPPCT
+1061 
-1066 ATPSLPQGDL
+1066 
-1076 SGQSTHSITQT
+1076 
-1087 HPHPALLRLLSPRGT
+1087 
-1102 YQVSPLTVSHKHTPT
+1102 
-1117 LHCYAFSPPG
+1117 
-1127 GLIRSVHSQHHT
+1127 
-1139 NTPPPCTATPS
+1139 
-1150 LPRGDSS
+1150 
-1157 GQSTHSITQTHP
+1157 
-1169 HPALLR
+1169 
-1175 LLSPRGTYQ
+1175 
-1184 VSPLTASHKHTP
+1184 
-1196 TLHCYAFSPP
+1196 
-1206 GGLIR
+1206 
-1211 SVHSLHHTNTPP
+1211 
-1223 PCTATPSLPQGDL
+1223 
-1236 SGQSTHSITQT
+1236 
-1247 HPHPALLRLLS
+1247 
-1258 PRGTYQVSPLT
+1258 
-1269 ASHQHTL
+1269 
-1276 TLHCYAFSPPGGLI
+1276 
-1290 RSVHS
+1290 
-1295 LHHTNT
+1295 
-1301 PPPCTATPSLPQGD
+1301 
-1315 LSGQSTHSITQTP
+1315 
-1328 PHPALLRLLSPGG
+1328 
-1341 TYQVSPLTASHKHT
+1341 
-1355 PTLHCY
+1355 
-1361 AFSPPGGL
+1361 
-1369 IRSVHSQHHTNTPPP
+1369 
-1384 CTATPSLPRG
+1384 
-1394 TYQDS
+1394 
-1399 LSTHSI
+1399 
-1405 TQTHP
+1405 
-1410 HPALL
+1410 
-1415 RLLSPGGTH
+1415 
-1424 QVSPLT
+1424 
-1430 ASHKHTPTLHCYA
+1430 
-1443 FSPPGGL
+1443 
-1450 IRSVHS
+1450 
-1456 QHHTNTPPPCTA
+1456 
-1468 TPSLPRG
+1468 
-1475 DLSGQSTHSI
+1475 
-1485 TQTHPHPAL
+1485 
-1494 LRLLSPRG
+1494 
-1502 TYQVSPLTASHK
+1502 
-1514 HTPTLH
+1514 
-1520 CYAFSPQGDLSG
+1520 
-1532 QSVHSQHHTNTPPPC
+1532 
-1547 TATPSLPRG
+1547 
-1556 DSSGQSTHS
+1556 
-1565 ITQTHPHPALLRL
+1565 
-1578 LSPGRT
+1578 
-1584 HQVSPLTASHKHPP
+1584 
-1598 TLHCYTFSPP
+1598 FSPP

-1653 KKSNDPKWQIISKGV
+1653 KKSIDPKWKIISKGV

-1718 HPKESGPVCQS
+1718 HPKTKKPVCQS

-1808 VMVETSFTNACYTAP
+1808 VMVETSFTNACYTPP
-1823 DPGNGALNVSGPR
+1823 DAGNGSMNVTGPR

-1846 EKILTVEHIQQL
+1846 DKILTVEHIQQL

-1867 GTRPEFSLDLAEKQ
+1867 GTRPDFTLELSEKQ

-1945 NDNDEEVKV
+1945 EDNDEEVMV
-1954 VVENN
+1954 IVENN

-1971 VAKQTANKQAVDKE
+1971 VAKETANKQSVDKE
-1985 SADKVDAD
+1985 GSDRVHAD
-1993 QEEIVIQN
+1993 QEEQVTQN
-2001 GPKGVRQVERSENP
+2001 GPKGVKNVEESDNP
-2015 GVDSNSV
+2015 VLDSKSV
-2022 TVTDPSGQS
+2022 TVTDPSGKS
-2031 VKVSYKNTNGH
+2031 VMVSYKNANGH

-2047 RHSPDEST
+2047 RHSPDESN

-2082 RFPAVRP
+2082 RFPTRTP
-2089 REKIVS
+2089 REHTIT
-2095 PREKTNTPC
+2095 PREHTATKHEQTNTPC
-2104 EQTVTPRE
+2104 EQNPTPRD
-2112 QTVTPR
+2112 QTVT
-2118 EQTVTPREQSVTAC
+2118 A
-2132 EQTVTPREQTVTPH
+2132 H
-2146 EQTVTPREQTVTPS
+2146 EQTNTPCEQNATPRDQNTTPCVQNVAPHEKTVT
-2160 EQNVTPREKKVTS
+2160 QREY
-2173 FEQTVTPREHPPTLR
+2173 PPTLR

-2217 DDAEVFVENIETGA
+2217 DDTEVFVENIATGA
-2231 KKPRARLPGL
+2231 KQPRARLPGL

-2248 TASMTL
+2248 TASMAL

-2266 SDEVFASQESEA
+2266 SDEVFAAQDSEA

>member
-40 LGVVDFERKV
+40 LGVVDFERNV

-63 LIILSVCFFMEL
+63 LIILSLCFFMEL

-140 VCNWLVMLIVIVSL
+140 ICNWLVMLIVIVSL

-341 WLCRLMPFLTCCCC
+341 WLCRLMPFLSCCCC

-404 LDHAEKTVVVCVR
+404 LDHAENTVVVCVR

-471 MNLAEELSSE
+471 MNLAEELSSK

-504 QPEFPTLHCYAF
+504 QPEFPTLHCYA
-516 SPPGGLIRSV
+516 
-526 HSLHHT
+526 
-532 NTPPPCTATPSL
+532 
-544 PRGDLSGQSTHSITQ
+544 
-559 THPHPA
+559 
-565 LLRLLSPGG
+565 
-574 TYQVSPLTA
+574 
-583 SHKHTP
+583 
-589 TLHCYAFSPPGG
+589 
-601 LIRSVH
+601 
-607 SQHHTNTP
+607 
-615 PPCTATPSLPR
+615 
-626 GDLSGQSTHSITQT
+626 
-640 HPHPALLRLLSPG
+640 
-653 GTHQVSPLTASH
+653 
-665 KHTPTL
+665 
-671 HCYAFS
+671 
-677 PPGGLIRSVH
+677 
-687 SQHHTN
+687 
-693 TPPPCTAT
+693 
-701 PSLPQ
+701 
-706 GDLSGQS
+706 
-713 THSITQTHPHPAL
+713 
-726 LRLLS
+726 
-731 PGGTY
+731 
-736 QVSPLT
+736 
-742 ASHKHPH
+742 
-749 PALLRLLSPRGTYQ
+749 
-763 VSPLTASHK
+763 
-772 HPHPALLRLL
+772 
-782 SPRGTYQV
+782 
-790 SPLTASHKHPHPA
+790 
-803 LLRLLSPR
+803 
-811 GTYQVSPLTASHKH
+811 
-825 PHPALLRLLSPRGTY
+825 
-840 QVSPLTAS
+840 
-848 HKHPHPALLRLL
+848 
-860 SPRGTYQVSPL
+860 
-871 TASHKH
+871 
-877 PHPALLRLL
+877 
-886 SPRGTYQVSPLTAS
+886 
-900 HKHTPPCT
+900 
-908 ATPSLRRGDLS
+908 
-919 GQSTH
+919 
-924 SITQTPPP
+924 
-932 CTATPSLPQGDLS
+932 
-945 GQSTHSITQTPPPCT
+945 
-960 ATPSLPQGDL
+960 
-970 SGQSTHSITQTPP
+970 
-983 PCTATPSL
+983 
-991 PQGDLSG
+991 
-998 QSTHS
+998 
-1003 ITQTHPHPA
+1003 
-1012 LLRLLSPRGTY
+1012 
-1023 QVSPLPA
+1023 
-1030 SHKHTPTLHC
+1030 
-1040 YAFSPPGGLIRS
+1040 
-1052 VHSQHHTNT
+1052 
-1061 PPPCT
+1061 
-1066 ATPSLPQGDL
+1066 
-1076 SGQSTHSITQT
+1076 
-1087 HPHPALLRLLSPRGT
+1087 
-1102 YQVSPLTVSHKHTPT
+1102 
-1117 LHCYAFSPPG
+1117 
-1127 GLIRSVHSQHHT
+1127 
-1139 NTPPPCTATPS
+1139 
-1150 LPRGDSS
+1150 
-1157 GQSTHSITQTHP
+1157 
-1169 HPALLR
+1169 
-1175 LLSPRGTYQ
+1175 
-1184 VSPLTASHKHTP
+1184 
-1196 TLHCYAFSPP
+1196 
-1206 GGLIR
+1206 
-1211 SVHSLHHTNTPP
+1211 
-1223 PCTATPSLPQGDL
+1223 
-1236 SGQSTHSITQT
+1236 
-1247 HPHPALLRLLS
+1247 
-1258 PRGTYQVSPLT
+1258 
-1269 ASHQHTL
+1269 
-1276 TLHCYAFSPPGGLI
+1276 
-1290 RSVHS
+1290 
-1295 LHHTNT
+1295 
-1301 PPPCTATPSLPQGD
+1301 
-1315 LSGQSTHSITQTP
+1315 
-1328 PHPALLRLLSPGG
+1328 
-1341 TYQVSPLTASHKHT
+1341 
-1355 PTLHCY
+1355 
-1361 AFSPPGGL
+1361 
-1369 IRSVHSQHHTNTPPP
+1369 
-1384 CTATPSLPRG
+1384 
-1394 TYQDS
+1394 
-1399 LSTHSI
+1399 
-1405 TQTHP
+1405 
-1410 HPALL
+1410 
-1415 RLLSPGGTH
+1415 
-1424 QVSPLT
+1424 
-1430 ASHKHTPTLHCYA
+1430 
-1443 FSPPGGL
+1443 
-1450 IRSVHS
+1450 
-1456 QHHTNTPPPCTA
+1456 
-1468 TPSLPRG
+1468 
-1475 DLSGQSTHSI
+1475 
-1485 TQTHPHPAL
+1485 
-1494 LRLLSPRG
+1494 
-1502 TYQVSPLTASHK
+1502 
-1514 HTPTLH
+1514 
-1520 CYAFSPQGDLSG
+1520 
-1532 QSVHSQHHTNTPPPC
+1532 
-1547 TATPSLPRG
+1547 
-1556 DSSGQSTHS
+1556 
-1565 ITQTHPHPALLRL
+1565 
-1578 LSPGRT
+1578 
-1584 HQVSPLTASHKHPP
+1584 
-1598 TLHCYTFSPP
+1598 FSPP

-1653 KKSNDPKWQIISKGV
+1653 KKSIDPKWKIISKGV

-1808 VMVETSFTNACYTAP
+1808 VMVETSFTNACYTPP
-1823 DPGNGALNVSGPR
+1823 DAGKGSMNVTGPR

-1846 EKILTVEHIQQL
+1846 DKILTVEHIQQL

-1867 GTRPEFSLDLAEKQ
+1867 GTRPDFTLELSDKQ

-1891 ALSDVSSLGGLS
+1891 ALSDVSSLGGLC

-1945 NDNDEEVKV
+1945 EDNDDEVKV
-1954 VVENN
+1954 IVENN

-1971 VAKQTANKQAVDKE
+1971 VAKETANRQNVDKD
-1985 SADKVDAD
+1985 SADRVHAD
-1993 QEEIVIQN
+1993 QEEKVTEN
-2001 GPKGVRQVERSENP
+2001 GPKGVKEGEESENP
-2015 GVDSNSV
+2015 VSDSKSV
-2022 TVTDPSGQS
+2022 TVTDPSGKS
-2031 VKVSYKNTNGH
+2031 VIVSYKNANGH

-2047 RHSPDEST
+2047 RHSPDESN

-2082 RFPAVRP
+2082 RFPALTP
-2089 REKIVS
+2089 REHTIT
-2095 PREKTNTPC
+2095 PREHTATKHEQTNAPCKQNATPRDQNTTPNEQTNIPGGQNTTPHDKTNTPH
-2104 EQTVTPRE
+2104 EQSIKPCVQNIAPHEKTVTQRE
-2112 QTVTPR
+2112 Y
-2118 EQTVTPREQSVTAC
+2118 
-2132 EQTVTPREQTVTPH
+2132 
-2146 EQTVTPREQTVTPS
+2146 
-2160 EQNVTPREKKVTS
+2160 
-2173 FEQTVTPREHPPTLR
+2173 PPTLR

-2217 DDAEVFVENIETGA
+2217 DDTEVFVENIATGA
-2231 KKPRARLPGL
+2231 KQPRARLPGL

-2248 TASMTL
+2248 TASMAL

-2266 SDEVFASQESEA
+2266 SDEVFAAQESEA

>member
-516 SPPGGLIRSV
+516 SPPGGLI
-526 HSLHHT
+526 
-532 NTPPPCTATPSL
+532 
-544 PRGDLSGQSTHSITQ
+544 
-559 THPHPA
+559 
-565 LLRLLSPGG
+565 
-574 TYQVSPLTA
+574 
-583 SHKHTP
+583 
-589 TLHCYAFSPPGG
+589 
-601 LIRSVH
+601 
-607 SQHHTNTP
+607 
-615 PPCTATPSLPR
+615 
-626 GDLSGQSTHSITQT
+626 
-640 HPHPALLRLLSPG
+640 
-653 GTHQVSPLTASH
+653 
-665 KHTPTL
+665 
-671 HCYAFS
+671 
-677 PPGGLIRSVH
+677 
-687 SQHHTN
+687 
-693 TPPPCTAT
+693 
-701 PSLPQ
+701 
-706 GDLSGQS
+706 
-713 THSITQTHPHPAL
+713 
-726 LRLLS
+726 
-731 PGGTY
+731 
-736 QVSPLT
+736 
-742 ASHKHPH
+742 
-749 PALLRLLSPRGTYQ
+749 
-763 VSPLTASHK
+763 
-772 HPHPALLRLL
+772 
-782 SPRGTYQV
+782 
-790 SPLTASHKHPHPA
+790 
-803 LLRLLSPR
+803 
-811 GTYQVSPLTASHKH
+811 
-825 PHPALLRLLSPRGTY
+825 
-840 QVSPLTAS
+840 
-848 HKHPHPALLRLL
+848 
-860 SPRGTYQVSPL
+860 
-871 TASHKH
+871 
-877 PHPALLRLL
+877 
-886 SPRGTYQVSPLTAS
+886 
-900 HKHTPPCT
+900 
-908 ATPSLRRGDLS
+908 
-919 GQSTH
+919 
-924 SITQTPPP
+924 
-932 CTATPSLPQGDLS
+932 
-945 GQSTHSITQTPPPCT
+945 
-960 ATPSLPQGDL
+960 
-970 SGQSTHSITQTPP
+970 
-983 PCTATPSL
+983 
-991 PQGDLSG
+991 
-998 QSTHS
+998 
-1003 ITQTHPHPA
+1003 
-1012 LLRLLSPRGTY
+1012 
-1023 QVSPLPA
+1023 
-1030 SHKHTPTLHC
+1030 
-1040 YAFSPPGGLIRS
+1040 
-1052 VHSQHHTNT
+1052 
-1061 PPPCT
+1061 
-1066 ATPSLPQGDL
+1066 
-1076 SGQSTHSITQT
+1076 
-1087 HPHPALLRLLSPRGT
+1087 
-1102 YQVSPLTVSHKHTPT
+1102 
-1117 LHCYAFSPPG
+1117 
-1127 GLIRSVHSQHHT
+1127 
-1139 NTPPPCTATPS
+1139 
-1150 LPRGDSS
+1150 
-1157 GQSTHSITQTHP
+1157 
-1169 HPALLR
+1169 
-1175 LLSPRGTYQ
+1175 
-1184 VSPLTASHKHTP
+1184 
-1196 TLHCYAFSPP
+1196 
-1206 GGLIR
+1206 
-1211 SVHSLHHTNTPP
+1211 
-1223 PCTATPSLPQGDL
+1223 
-1236 SGQSTHSITQT
+1236 
-1247 HPHPALLRLLS
+1247 
-1258 PRGTYQVSPLT
+1258 
-1269 ASHQHTL
+1269 
-1276 TLHCYAFSPPGGLI
+1276 
-1290 RSVHS
+1290 
-1295 LHHTNT
+1295 
-1301 PPPCTATPSLPQGD
+1301 
-1315 LSGQSTHSITQTP
+1315 
-1328 PHPALLRLLSPGG
+1328 
-1341 TYQVSPLTASHKHT
+1341 
-1355 PTLHCY
+1355 
-1361 AFSPPGGL
+1361 
-1369 IRSVHSQHHTNTPPP
+1369 
-1384 CTATPSLPRG
+1384 
-1394 TYQDS
+1394 
-1399 LSTHSI
+1399 
-1405 TQTHP
+1405 
-1410 HPALL
+1410 
-1415 RLLSPGGTH
+1415 
-1424 QVSPLT
+1424 
-1430 ASHKHTPTLHCYA
+1430 
-1443 FSPPGGL
+1443 
-1450 IRSVHS
+1450 
-1456 QHHTNTPPPCTA
+1456 
-1468 TPSLPRG
+1468 
-1475 DLSGQSTHSI
+1475 
-1485 TQTHPHPAL
+1485 
-1494 LRLLSPRG
+1494 
-1502 TYQVSPLTASHK
+1502 
-1514 HTPTLH
+1514 
-1520 CYAFSPQGDLSG
+1520 
-1532 QSVHSQHHTNTPPPC
+1532 
-1547 TATPSLPRG
+1547 
-1556 DSSGQSTHS
+1556 
-1565 ITQTHPHPALLRL
+1565 
-1578 LSPGRT
+1578 
-1584 HQVSPLTASHKHPP
+1584 
-1598 TLHCYTFSPP
+1598 
-1608 GGLISISCVEETK
+1608 SISCVEETK

-1718 HPKESGPVCQS
+1718 HPKESGHVHNRRYSKKPVCQS